1 MREMHIIFWGI
12 FSVILDM
19 ESLERDISLWGWG
32 EIVRRRCTGRAQ
44 WGEYGQVVFMELSVF
59 GFLSFHVTRKTLGG
73 CSMMEGMFVFDVHEC
88 GKGSVDI
95 V

>member
-1 MREMHIIFWGI
+1 MR
-12 FSVILDM
+12 
-19 ESLERDISLWGWG
+19 
-32 EIVRRRCTGRAQ
+32 RRICHSRCTGRAQ
-44 WGEYGQVVFMELSVF
+44 EGEFGRVGIRELSVF